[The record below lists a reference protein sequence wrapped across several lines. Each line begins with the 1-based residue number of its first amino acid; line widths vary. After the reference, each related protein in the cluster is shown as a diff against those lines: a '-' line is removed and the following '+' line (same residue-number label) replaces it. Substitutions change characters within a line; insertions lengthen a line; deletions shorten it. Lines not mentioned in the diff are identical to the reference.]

1 VNTPV
6 VNGDHLS
13 TGQNART
20 EIQLDHA
27 NILRM
32 SGQTTANVVSL
43 ARNQMQVQVG
53 QGLVNFDV
61 LKNNDSGAEIDTPN
75 VAVRP
80 QMGEGS
86 YRILVNSD
94 NETIVDV
101 RRGSAQISTP
111 QGSTTVQHDQRITI
125 QGSADNAQYQVSGA
139 PGRDDWDR
147 GNGDRDREIESGES
161 WHHTNPNYTRS
172 Q

>member
-1 VNTPV
+1 

-13 TGQNART
+13 TGQNARA

-53 QGLVNFDV
+53 QGLVSFDV
-61 LKNNDSGAEIDTPN
+61 LKNNDSGVEINTPN
-75 VAVRP
+75 VAIRP
-80 QMGEGS
+80 QLGEGS

-94 NETIVDV
+94 NETIID
-101 RRGSAQISTP
+101 
-111 QGSTTVQHDQRITI
+111 
-125 QGSADNAQYQVSGA
+125 A
-139 PGRDDWDR
+139 PGLRIPQEVPWSSM
-147 GNGDRDREIESGES
+147 ISESPFRATPTMRNIKFPALPDETIG
-161 WHHTNPNYTRS
+161 TGGIAIATT
-172 Q
+172 